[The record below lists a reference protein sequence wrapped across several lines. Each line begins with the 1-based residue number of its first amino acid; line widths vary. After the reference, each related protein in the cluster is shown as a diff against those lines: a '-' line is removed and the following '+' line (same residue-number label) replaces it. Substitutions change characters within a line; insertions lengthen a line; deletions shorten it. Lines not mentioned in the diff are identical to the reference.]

1 MSGVGTGDVAG
12 RAGAEGATGAVG
24 PVVEAYK
31 QAVMALPAWE
41 EWHAAALKE
50 EWLLEEDEVDWPT
63 VLRVNRS
70 AGVPPAP

>member
-1 MSGVGTGDVAG
+1 M
-12 RAGAEGATGAVG
+12 
-24 PVVEAYK
+24 

-63 VLRVNRS
+63 VLRVDR
-70 AGVPPAP
+70 P